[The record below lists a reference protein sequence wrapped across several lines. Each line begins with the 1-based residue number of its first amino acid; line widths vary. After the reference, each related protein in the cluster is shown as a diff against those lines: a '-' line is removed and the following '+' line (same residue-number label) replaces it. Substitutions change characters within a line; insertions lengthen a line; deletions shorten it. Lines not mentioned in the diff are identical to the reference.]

1 MARPRAANGAPL
13 LYGAAAGALAA
24 ACVLCMLFVDKPVA
38 AFWHQHQALRP
49 LFQAAAAPSLLAL
62 PAAGLILLAAL
73 ARRMR
78 GQALP
83 DRLWL
88 TIAIATLAATSA
100 KDELKWI
107 FGRAWP
113 GSWLKYG
120 IYGFHPF
127 IESTLYGAF
136 PSGHTSY
143 AAAPL
148 GVLWIL
154 HPRWRLA
161 VAALVLL
168 VMAGLVLADYHFVSD
183 VLGGL
188 LTGGFCAWA
197 AVRLMEPR
205 RG

>member
-1 MARPRAANGAPL
+1 MAQPGAKGAPL

-24 ACVLCMLFVDKPVA
+24 ATVLCILFADKPVA

-49 LFQAAAAPSLLAL
+49 LFQACAAPSLLAL
-62 PAAGLILLAAL
+62 PAAALILLWAL
-73 ARRMR
+73 LRHLR
-78 GQALP
+78 GQSLP

-88 TIAIATLAATSA
+88 TIALATRAATTA

-113 GSWLKYG
+113 GTWLTYG

-127 IESTLYGAF
+127 IESILYGAF

-143 AAAPL
+143 TAAPM
-148 GVLWIL
+148 GVLWAL
-154 HPRWRLA
+154 RPRWRVLS
-161 VAALVLL
+161 AALVLL
-168 VMAGLVLADYHFVSD
+168 VMAGLVCADYHFVSD
-183 VLGGL
+183 VLAGL

-205 RG
+205 HG

>member
-1 MARPRAANGAPL
+1 MAEQRAYSATL

-24 ACVLCMLFVDKPVA
+24 ACVLCILFVDKPIAV
-38 AFWHQHQALRP
+38 FWHHHQALRP
-49 LFQAAAAPSLLAL
+49 LFQASAAPSLLAL
-62 PAAGLILLAAL
+62 PAAALILLTAL
-73 ARRMR
+73 IHCIR
-78 GQALP
+78 GRPSP

-88 TIAIATLAATSA
+88 TVALATLAATAA
-100 KDELKWI
+100 KDELKWM

-113 GSWLKYG
+113 GTWLKYG

-127 IESTLYGAF
+127 IQNILYGAF

-148 GVLWIL
+148 GVFWMLR
-154 HPRWRLA
+154 PRWRLA
-161 VAALVLL
+161 YAGLVLL
-168 VMAGLVLADYHFVSD
+168 VMAGLVCADYHFVSD

-197 AVRLMEPR
+197 AVRMVEPHH
-205 RG
+205 G

>member
-1 MARPRAANGAPL
+1 MARPHAGKAPL
-13 LYGAAAGALAA
+13 LYGATAGALAA
-24 ACVLCMLFVDKPVA
+24 SCVLCILFVDKPVA
-38 AFWHQHQALRP
+38 AFWQQHQELRP

-62 PAAGLILLAAL
+62 PTAGLILLYAL
-73 ARRMR
+73 LRRLR
-78 GQALP
+78 GQTLP

-88 TIAIATLAATSA
+88 TLALATVTATAA

-113 GSWLKYG
+113 GTWLQYG
-120 IYGFHPF
+120 VYGFHPF
-127 IESTLYGAF
+127 IESILYGAF

-148 GVLWIL
+148 GVLWIMR
-154 HPRWRLA
+154 PRWRP
-161 VAALVLL
+161 VAGAIVLL
-168 VMAGLVLADYHFVSD
+168 VMAGLVCADYHFVSD

-188 LTGGFCAWA
+188 LTGGVCAWA